1 MSNVYLIVKYN
12 FFYLDHKYFSSS
24 ETILSYL
31 RLIISL
37 QLHTDDSI
45 THPFSQLYI
54 LFSFKKKSCNFPS
67 FCKLFLPNLSRG
79 KRKKTNELDRG
90 YHVTEPNLLIGCL
103 SMWRQIVIYTF
114 TIIPSIYT
122 FFQKKFPSVKY

>member
-1 MSNVYLIVKYN
+1 MSNVYMIVKYN

-79 KRKKTNELDRG
+79 KRKKRM
-90 YHVTEPNLLIGCL
+90 
-103 SMWRQIVIYTF
+103 SWIVDIM
-114 TIIPSIYT
+114 
-122 FFQKKFPSVKY
+122 